1 VDVIVVYESVFG
13 NTRLIAEGIADGARE
28 ADPGVRVT
36 VLGVAG
42 AAPDKVGEAALVIAG
57 GPAHMRGMS
66 KASTRRK
73 AT

>member
-42 AAPDKVGEAALVIAG
+42 GGAG
-57 GPAHMRGMS
+57 HGR
-66 KASTRRK
+66 
-73 AT
+73 